1 MLCSSINWNL
11 KNVQFWTNI
20 IKFPTR
26 FDELWQLV
34 AMTMTDCHNSWNDR
48 LWPRIVAHCG
58 RSDSRQAGNWGRS
71 NSRIVAHCGR
81 FDSRQAGWKLG
92 SLGRAINWSSP
103 SFFHTSLSPSFS
115 SKRSPLFPSDC
126 AHGDHLWSLRGLC
139 TSSPNCTS
147 LYFNERATHWPQQ
160 PTRTASQSL
169 NHCNW
174 ALRQSHELSFAL
186 NQTNGYL
193 DWRLLLI
200 CAVYKG
206 GLLAASLSC

>member
-1 MLCSSINWNL
+1 M
-11 KNVQFWTNI
+11 
-20 IKFPTR
+20 

-34 AMTMTDCHNSWNDR
+34 AMTMTDCHNSWDYR
-48 LWPRIVAHCG
+48 LWPRMVAYCV
-58 RSDSRQAGNWGRS
+58 RSDSRHIVGDPIA
-71 NSRIVAHCGR
+71 SRGLETGQPWPRHQLVIPQFLPH
-81 FDSRQAGWKLG
+81 
-92 SLGRAINWSSP
+92 
-103 SFFHTSLSPSFS
+103 LSPSFS

-126 AHGDHLWSLRGLC
+126 AHGDHLWSPRGLC
-139 TSSPNCTS
+139 SSSPNCTS

>member
-1 MLCSSINWNL
+1 
-11 KNVQFWTNI
+11 
-20 IKFPTR
+20 
-26 FDELWQLV
+26 
-34 AMTMTDCHNSWNDR
+34 MTMTDCHNSWDYR
-48 LWPRIVAHCG
+48 LWPRIVAHYR
-58 RSDSRQAGNWGRS
+58 RS
-71 NSRIVAHCGR
+71 
-81 FDSRQAGWKLG
+81 DSRQAGWKLG

-126 AHGDHLWSLRGLC
+126 AHHVDHLWSPRGLC
-139 TSSPNCTS
+139 SSSPNCTS